1 MTRFTL
7 PLVCLSL
14 CLPSLKAQVSDPSQ
28 LKLEG
33 AVAFTEGPAWH
44 PSGNVYFT
52 DIANNRIMR
61 RDPEGSMRVFRTPS
75 GRANGLLFDH
85 NGNLMACE
93 GGGEGGNR
101 RVTRTEKD
109 GTITIL
115 ASRYGGKK
123 LNSPND
129 LAVDSKGRIYFSDPR
144 YGNRDDLEQF
154 DKEGRE
160 VEGVYRIDAPGR
172 ISRIIT
178 HEVHR
183 PNGILVSADDR
194 FLFIADNVNDGP
206 EGGLGG
212 NRKLWRFD
220 LKDDGSVIAASRKL
234 LFDCGSDRGPDG
246 MALDSKGRLF
256 VTAGFNFPK
265 PPVETGLKYKAG
277 VYVFSPTGE
286 LLQTIPVPADM
297 ITNCTFGGSGLKT
310 LFVTA
315 GHKLWSL
322 PVKDPGYL
330 AWPRAK

>member
-61 RDPEGSMRVFRTPS
+61 RDPEGSMHVFRTPS

-172 ISRIIT
+172 ISRLNM
-178 HEVHR
+178 E
-183 PNGILVSADDR
+183 L
-194 FLFIADNVNDGP
+194 FLHF
-206 EGGLGG
+206 
-212 NRKLWRFD
+212 
-220 LKDDGSVIAASRKL
+220 ASMP
-234 LFDCGSDRGPDG
+234 F
-246 MALDSKGRLF
+246 
-256 VTAGFNFPK
+256 
-265 PPVETGLKYKAG
+265 G
-277 VYVFSPTGE
+277 VPSR
-286 LLQTIPVPADM
+286 
-297 ITNCTFGGSGLKT
+297 
-310 LFVTA
+310 
-315 GHKLWSL
+315 
-322 PVKDPGYL
+322 
-330 AWPRAK
+330 AW